1 LTSDEYYGLLS
12 INKINNY
19 APICCCGRKVRREGE
34 LFGFKFFLGG
44 NDMKRIYTQ
53 SPISFLLIALCFFLA
68 IPAQA
73 QASDFEV
80 DFAAICAN
88 VIDREPVGAGR
99 TFNIAVGKLYCFT
112 KIVGAETPTTITHVW
127 YYGDTERASVTL
139 SVRSM
144 SWRTQSSKILQAH
157 EVGPWHV
164 DVLAPSGKILRTIYF
179 NVVQ

>member
-1 LTSDEYYGLLS
+1 
-12 INKINNY
+12 
-19 APICCCGRKVRREGE
+19 
-34 LFGFKFFLGG
+34 
-44 NDMKRIYTQ
+44 MKRIYTQ
-53 SPISFLLIALCFFLA
+53 SPISFLLISLCFFLA
-68 IPAQA
+68 ITAQA
-73 QASDFEV
+73 QASDSLEV
-80 DFAAICAN
+80 ESAAICVN
-88 VIDREPVGAGR
+88 VVDREPVSAGR

-139 SVRSM
+139 SVRAM
-144 SWRTQSSKILQAH
+144 SWRTQSSKILQPH